1 MDMTRRFDGLLA
13 VLFVISAYALA
24 AALDMQ
30 PDQRIDWAETNA
42 IEAQWRTEAA
52 SARRDLAAQA
62 VCGPNAAWEF
72 VSDTQLQ
79 CFTKR
84 GQKAGKVAQL

>member
-1 MDMTRRFDGLLA
+1 MGRATADVEIVRYWAD
-13 VLFVISAYALA
+13 AYALA

-30 PDQRIDWAETNA
+30 PDRRIDWAEANA

-84 GQKAGKVAQL
+84 GQKAGKVVQL

>member
-1 MDMTRRFDGLLA
+1 MDMTRRFDGALA
-13 VLFVISAYALA
+13 VLFVISAYALV
-24 AALDMQ
+24 AALDSQ
-30 PDQRIDWAETNA
+30 PDRRTDWSDAKA

-62 VCGPNAAWEF
+62 VCVPNAAWEF
-72 VSDTQLQ
+72 ISDTQLQ